1 MKEVE
6 GICNPIISKMYGQSG
21 GAPPPGADFG
31 GASEGGEGAGGAS
44 SGPKI
49 EEVD

>member
-1 MKEVE
+1 V
-6 GICNPIISKMYGQSG
+6 CNPIISKMYQNAG
-21 GAPPPGADFG
+21 GAPGADMGGAPGAED
-31 GASEGGEGAGGAS
+31 AGGAS

>member
-1 MKEVE
+1 LKEVE
-6 GICNPIISKMYGQSG
+6 GVCNPIISKMYGQAG

-31 GASEGGEGAGGAS
+31 GAEGGAEGVGGAS